1 MNECEQIH
9 PLLRGYLGN
18 ALSARERR
26 LVARHLNLCASARK
40 ELDRF
45 RSGPIRAPEVSA
57 NPPSE
62 TWDFKIL
69 RWFFKT
75 AKIKPKI
82 DLKPRL
88 PIQEDQTLMPVEF
101 AEEQPQEEPMEKL
114 TEVQPEQ
121 PLVSLEEQLALRQA
135 FQPAVLPEIKP
146 TGQAPVPAVPH
157 RSTFKF
163 IFYIVVFFLVLALLT
178 HFIQNA
184 SDNSMVRGVKHW
196 MAKRGYHIL
205 GVRPT
210 LELVVDLTN
219 FPHWSGDVAPVAFPY
234 QELVT
239 DLEHFKIYWQILQPG
254 IPLPSIDFSKDSLAI
269 VFLGLQ
275 KTGGYEAKFKRS
287 ETYTNKTVYWFDE
300 VAPSGGEAPNASAR
314 PWIIQQVPKPAQ
326 VPGEIQKVQ

>member
-45 RSGPIRAPEVSA
+45 RSGPIRAPEMTA

-75 AKIKPKI
+75 AKIKPKTVPE
-82 DLKPRL
+82 PRL
-88 PIQEDQTLMPVEF
+88 PVPEDQILIPVEF
-101 AEEQPQEEPMEKL
+101 VEEQPREEPVKKT
-114 TEVQPEQ
+114 TEVQSEQ
-121 PLVSLEEQLALRQA
+121 PLISLEEQLALRQA
-135 FQPAVLPEIKP
+135 FQPTVLPDIKP
-146 TGQAPVPAVPH
+146 KKQTLSPVVPH

-163 IFYIVVFFLVLALLT
+163 IFYIVLFFMALVLLT
-178 HFIQNA
+178 HFIQNM

-239 DLEHFKIYWQILQPG
+239 DPDRFKIYWQILQPG
-254 IPLPSIDFSKDSLAI
+254 IPLPSIDFSQDSLAI
-269 VFLGLQ
+269 VFLGSQ
-275 KTGGYEAKFKRS
+275 KTSGYEAKFKRS
-287 ETYTNKTVYWFDE
+287 ETYTNKTIYWFDE
-300 VAPSGGEAPNASAR
+300 VAPSREETPNAPAR
-314 PWIIQQVPKPAQ
+314 PWIIQQVPIPTQ
-326 VPGEIQKVQ
+326 MPGEIQKVQ